1 MCVPY
6 VERVMGSDA
15 WFERFERIQ
24 AEHPE
29 MSDDEASEAADEK
42 LRDDYADRADQ
53 LNDEKWERAYE
64 AKLKEKAD
72 EKDL

>member
-1 MCVPY
+1 
-6 VERVMGSDA
+6 MGSDA

-53 LNDEKWERAYE
+53 IKDERADRMAEGYDFSKGVRGKYVE
-64 AKLKEKAD
+64 EDK
-72 EKDL
+72 